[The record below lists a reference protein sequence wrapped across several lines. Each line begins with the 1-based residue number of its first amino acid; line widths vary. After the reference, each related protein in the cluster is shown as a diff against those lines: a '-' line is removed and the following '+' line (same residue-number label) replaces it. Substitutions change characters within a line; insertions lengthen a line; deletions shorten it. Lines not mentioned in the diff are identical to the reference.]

1 MDKSTPLWGSWQSVS
16 EAGMQFVTRAPEE
29 RWRLISFWVGE
40 LQGSEVSVWDLAAL
54 NSWSLLKHVF
64 SCSFKSSAEKIF
76 SRSLSEQPALSGL
89 LTPQLLCWNQFIK
102 QFHRWAH
109 TDFSPDLHLHVAVL
123 PLSSQDLLLLHTWI
137 SFHAFA
143 VSGSWADRSP
153 LHDAA
158 FQGRLLSLKTLI
170 AQVKA
175 HR

>member
-1 MDKSTPLWGSWQSVS
+1 
-16 EAGMQFVTRAPEE
+16 MQFVTRAPEE
-29 RWRLISFWVGE
+29 RWRLIRFWVGE
-40 LQGSEVSVWDLAAL
+40 LQSSEVSMWDLAAL
-54 NSWSLLKHVF
+54 NLWSLLKHVF
-64 SCSFKSSAEKIF
+64 SCSFISSAKKLLF
-76 SRSLSEQPALSGL
+76 RSLSEQPAFSRL
-89 LTPQLLCWNQFIK
+89 LTPRLLCWNQFIS
-102 QFHRWAH
+102 F
-109 TDFSPDLHLHVAVL
+109 TTEPTLISVL
-123 PLSSQDLLLLHTWI
+123 ICIYSCACAPLSSPDLLLLHSWI